1 MVNTRMFKP
10 DDAYAVRS
18 LRETAANQ
26 INRNFCVMLASKGPC
41 WTLEREGAVLGVGGL
56 MLKGNGL
63 ARLWGLV
70 SNDLTPAEGMYATRL
85 TVRLLRQS
93 KWLGVERIESLTE
106 ANWRK
111 GERTLRVLGFAVL
124 EGGDVL
130 SEGVLY
136 RLWERAP

>member
-1 MVNTRMFKP
+1 M
-10 DDAYAVRS
+10 
-18 LRETAANQ
+18 RETGADR
-26 INRNFCVMLASKGPC
+26 IDRNFCVMLASKGPC
-41 WTLEREGAVLGVGGL
+41 WTLERDGDVLGVGGL
-56 MLKGNGL
+56 MLKDNGL

-70 SNDLTPAEGMYATRL
+70 STDLTPTEGMYATRL

-93 KWLGVERIESLTE
+93 KWLGVERIESLTQ

-124 EGGDVL
+124 EGSEVL
-130 SEGVLY
+130 SDGVLY